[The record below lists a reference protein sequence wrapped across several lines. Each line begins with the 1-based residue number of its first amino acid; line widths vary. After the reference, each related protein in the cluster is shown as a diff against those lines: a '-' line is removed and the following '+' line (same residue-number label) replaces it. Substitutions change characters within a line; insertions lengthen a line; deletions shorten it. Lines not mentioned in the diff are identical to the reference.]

1 LQRLRKGRS
10 FTPATGGWH
19 YLTTSAAHID
29 ARDPDGDRLT
39 YAWTDWKGQPVDG
52 AFSNG
57 GADVSFTAQGFQTPQ
72 KNVGPLTITVTDARG
87 GSSSTTIEFEQRYLR
102 SQVFTGRLG
111 RFESVR
117 LMLTQ
122 AGASLSGV
130 FHDPRRLG
138 NVVTSDPALPGTID
152 AHGNFSIQFDVPG
165 FGRLTLAG
173 RVSDGTRYQ
182 LTGTANGAGFA
193 GDAFTLLYDDGY

>member
-1 LQRLRKGRS
+1 MLTRS
-10 FTPATGGWH
+10 SVVLFLTLIAAACGGSNGSTSPTVPSPSPTGINRPPEIVAASVTPATGGWH
-19 YLTTSAAHID
+19 YLTTFSAHID

-72 KNVGPLTITVTDARG
+72 KNVGPLTIIVTDARG
-87 GSSSTTIEFEQRYLR
+87 GSSSTKIEFEQRYLR

-130 FHDPRRLG
+130 FHDPRRIG
-138 NVVTSDPALPGTID
+138 MW
-152 AHGNFSIQFDVPG
+152 
-165 FGRLTLAG
+165 
-173 RVSDGTRYQ
+173 
-182 LTGTANGAGFA
+182 
-193 GDAFTLLYDDGY
+193 